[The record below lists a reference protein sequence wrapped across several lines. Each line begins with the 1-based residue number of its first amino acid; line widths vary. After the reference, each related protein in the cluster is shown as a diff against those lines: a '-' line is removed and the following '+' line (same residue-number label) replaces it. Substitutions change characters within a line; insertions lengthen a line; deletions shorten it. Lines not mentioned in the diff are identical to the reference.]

1 MYHFFVNHE
10 YFSQSIRILIFC
22 LNREK
27 ILVGITM
34 DKTMIQHHQ
43 VVAMPTEHVVQE
55 KLLCWQ
61 TMKDAES
68 ELLTIQ
74 TLEG

>member
-1 MYHFFVNHE
+1 MDFLLC
-10 YFSQSIRILIFC
+10 IRILTFY
-22 LNREK
+22 LNRER
-27 ILVGITM
+27 ILAGITM